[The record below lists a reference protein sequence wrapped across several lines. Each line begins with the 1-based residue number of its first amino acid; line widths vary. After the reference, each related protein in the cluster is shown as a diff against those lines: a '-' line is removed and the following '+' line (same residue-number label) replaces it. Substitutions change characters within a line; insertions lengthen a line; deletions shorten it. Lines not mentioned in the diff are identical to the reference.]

1 MHIRAVHELR
11 AFKFKTHKKPD
22 IIGCLTSYKWK
33 WGNCLIFTVI
43 DYYSGV
49 SPRGQG
55 LIKSGHLK

>member
-22 IIGCLTSYKWK
+22 IIGCLTEWK
-33 WGNCLIFTVI
+33 WGNCLIFTVT

-49 SPRGQG
+49 SSRGQR